1 MMSTRGLAA
10 AAAGALALQPI
21 TAEAQQACV
30 TEAEVGAIA
39 IYSVP
44 SLVQAVRLRCGSE
57 LSANGYIARRSANLS
72 GRYAAL
78 QPQVWPRAKSG
89 MLKILGSGAAL
100 GSEAGAAQGR
110 QLLDSVDSLPDEAVR
125 PLVDAWLMQEASA
138 RIPLQNCQRIEWVVE
153 AVAPIDPEV
162 AGGLIGAIVGLV
174 DPTKMPVCPRRA

>member
-1 MMSTRGLAA
+1 MVSTRGFAA

-21 TAEAQQACV
+21 AAQAQPACV

-44 SLVQAVRLRCGSE
+44 SVVQAVRLRCGSE
-57 LSANGYIARRSANLS
+57 LSANGYIARRGASLS

-78 QPQVWPRAKSG
+78 QPRVWPRAKSG
-89 MLKILGSGAAL
+89 MLKILGSGA
-100 GSEAGAAQGR
+100 GAAQGR
-110 QLLDSVDSLPDEAVR
+110 QLLDSVGSLPDEAVR
-125 PLVDAWLMQEASA
+125 PLVDAWIVQEAQA

-153 AVAPIDPEV
+153 AVAPVDPEV

-174 DPTKMPVCPRRA
+174 DPAKMPVCPRRA

>member
-1 MMSTRGLAA
+1 MISTRGLAA

-57 LSANGYIARRSANLS
+57 LSANGYIARRGASLS

-89 MLKILGSGAAL
+89 MLKIFGSG
-100 GSEAGAAQGR
+100 AGAAQGR
-110 QLLDSVDSLPDEAVR
+110 QLLDSVGTLPDEAVR
-125 PLVDAWLMQEASA
+125 PLVDAWLVQEASA
-138 RIPLQNCQRIEWVVE
+138 RIPLQNCQRIELVVE

-162 AGGLIGAIVGLV
+162 AGGLIGAIIGLV
-174 DPTKMPVCPRRA
+174 DPAKMPVCQRRA